1 MIKIVDI
8 TDSEVAEEV
17 LNIQIPSYNNEAE
30 LTDFFELPPLK
41 DTVHSLQQC
50 EETFFGYYLGEELC
64 GAISVKVVNRVID
77 IHRLMVHPD
86 HFRKRIATTLLR
98 FIEEGADFEAMTV
111 STGSANEPAVNF
123 YLKHGFVKT
132 GESKITKDF
141 SITSFKKML

>member
-8 TDSEVAEEV
+8 TDPGIAEEV
-17 LNIQIPSYNNEAE
+17 LDIQLLSYNNEAE
-30 LTDFFELPPLK
+30 LTDFFDLLPLK

-50 EETFFGYYLGEELC
+50 EETFFGYYAGEELC
-64 GAISVKVVNRVID
+64 GAISVKVEDSIID

-86 HFRKRIATTLLR
+86 HFRKGIATKLLR

-132 GESKITKDF
+132 GESKITREF